1 MKTILSILV
10 ALSVLPFYAFERS
23 QNPRL
28 YDEAKTPRETVY
40 MPQFAQGGSGSG
52 GGSSGDEGG
61 GSSSGSGTTTTTVF
75 KTPDG
80 STLSYSLTQNED
92 NSATMVFSDSASGE
106 LTMSIPV
113 GANLNSRTYEGGYTE
128 TDYMWEKEGFVYT
141 LSFGQ
146 SPSGITAVSTM
157 VENLNDNGSYIE
169 YNSDD
174 FQTTTTIYIR
184 EASGTS
190 DSYVAGN
197 EGFSDALTTLQSRFN

>member
-75 KTPDG
+75 KT
-80 STLSYSLTQNED
+80 
-92 NSATMVFSDSASGE
+92 
-106 LTMSIPV
+106 
-113 GANLNSRTYEGGYTE
+113 
-128 TDYMWEKEGFVYT
+128 
-141 LSFGQ
+141 
-146 SPSGITAVSTM
+146 
-157 VENLNDNGSYIE
+157 
-169 YNSDD
+169 
-174 FQTTTTIYIR
+174 
-184 EASGTS
+184 
-190 DSYVAGN
+190 
-197 EGFSDALTTLQSRFN
+197 